1 MRDAPHN
8 ISKGVCR
15 PGVTASRIRTPSRH
29 SETSTVILPSM
40 CRYLTYIFI
49 SNSEH
54 EIFSFKINLANPR
67 PEVVANLI
75 NGNIEGEA
83 INHSANVCKPSS
95 YFPER

>member
-1 MRDAPHN
+1 MLHTAFPQVFA
-8 ISKGVCR
+8 GL
-15 PGVTASRIRTPSRH
+15 PGGGLEPVLLL
-29 SETSTVILPSM
+29 VILIKHNNVISRLLPVVF
-40 CRYLTYIFI
+40 TYIFI
-49 SNSEH
+49 SDSEH

-75 NGNIEGEA
+75 NGNFEGEA

>member
-1 MRDAPHN
+1 MLHTAFPQVFARL
-8 ISKGVCR
+8 
-15 PGVTASRIRTPSRH
+15 PGRSLESVLLLV
-29 SETSTVILPSM
+29 VIL
-40 CRYLTYIFI
+40 I

-83 INHSANVCKPSS
+83 INHSAQ
-95 YFPER
+95 

>member
-1 MRDAPHN
+1 MLHTALPEVFA
-8 ISKGVCR
+8 GL
-15 PGVTASRIRTPSRH
+15 PGRCLESVLLL
-29 SETSTVILPSM
+29 VILKHKLSFFLLHM
-40 CRYLTYIFI
+40 SHYLTYILI

-83 INHSANVCKPSS
+83 INQSAKVCKPSS

>member
-1 MRDAPHN
+1 MLHTAFPQVFARLPGRSLESVLLLVVLIKHQL
-8 ISKGVCR
+8 SKSSSFFRC
-15 PGVTASRIRTPSRH
+15 P
-29 SETSTVILPSM
+29 
-40 CRYLTYIFI
+40 YFTYIFI

-83 INHSANVCKPSS
+83 INHSAQ
-95 YFPER
+95 